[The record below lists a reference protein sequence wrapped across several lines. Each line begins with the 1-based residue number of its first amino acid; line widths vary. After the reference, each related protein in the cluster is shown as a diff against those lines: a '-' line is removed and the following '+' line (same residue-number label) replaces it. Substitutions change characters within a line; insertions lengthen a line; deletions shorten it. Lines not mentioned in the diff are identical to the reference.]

1 MATPGQKEREAELH
15 SVLRAANLLDYYPS
29 FLEQGGDDVQQFC
42 DASEDEFKEIVALV
56 GMSTKPLHTRRLQ
69 KALVEWKSKRGNSP
83 ERISPGSWMDKWTSS
98 PQVNRTPQSSN
109 SSPVT
114 TATTSTSAGRK
125 RRSSS
130 GAGKGGPEKRVVEL
144 KLPPM
149 EVIIDWEK
157 LDPERQQLIRDHSR
171 IYGRDIKKRKTNTLN
186 SHEQMINEAAAQ
198 LCLRD
203 PTLLV
208 RRDELF
214 TMARR
219 VVRDSGFTFVHG
231 HSRSKFVS
239 ESDDEMDGAKKTQVS
254 QANKLKREERL
265 TEIDDLMQNNKELQE
280 QIMQKLDEARSLNAT
295 AEINELQSDLNKL
308 QSQQISL
315 QMEHKELKKK
325 QRRSERYY
333 TNKQTKDS
341 GSQGNSVQEEDV
353 DMVGDVSL
361 QGDLSADD
369 PSEEGL
375 HPENTEEETQVTT
388 VEQSRTVTVPE
399 AVVTQILPPATG
411 IPTTSSSA
419 TINLP
424 QRQEALNPEEESSVR
439 ALYTA
444 FMPQHLQTEVVQQV
458 QQQGEGG
465 HIIPAYPSALVS
477 AAVSSDPT
485 INALLSLGA
494 KDKVLLPGML
504 PPGVSVATV
513 PVTTG
518 VAVATTSMTPNIT
531 VVMPGQ
537 PMAGNVP
544 WS

>member
-15 SVLRAANLLDYYPS
+15 SVLKAANLLDYYQS
-29 FLEQGGDDVQQFC
+29 FLEQGGDDIQQFC
-42 DASEDEFKEIVALV
+42 DASEDEFKEIIALV
-56 GMSTKPLHTRRLQ
+56 GMSTKPLHTKRLQ
-69 KALVEWKSKRGNSP
+69 KALVEWKSKRGHSP
-83 ERISPGSWMDKWTSS
+83 SGRVSAGSWMDKWSPS
-98 PQVNRTPQSSN
+98 PQAKQPVSTP
-109 SSPVT
+109 SPAGT
-114 TATTSTSAGRK
+114 KGRK
-125 RRSSS
+125 RLSSS
-130 GAGKGGPEKRVVEL
+130 GTQGGPEKRVVEL

-171 IYGRDIKKRKTNTLN
+171 IYGRDLKKRKTDALN

-231 HSRSKFVS
+231 HSRSKFSSTSS
-239 ESDDEMDGAKKTQVS
+239 EEMEGAKKNQAS

-265 TEIDDLMQNNKELQE
+265 GEIDDLLQNNKILQE
-280 QIMQKLDEARSLNAT
+280 QIMQKLEEARALNAT
-295 AEINELQSDLNKL
+295 NEVNALQADLNKL
-308 QSQQISL
+308 QGQQVSL
-315 QMEHKELKKK
+315 QLEHKELKKK

-333 TNKQTKDS
+333 TNKQTKDG
-341 GSQGNSVQEEDV
+341 GSQNDSLQGDDV
-353 DMVGDVSL
+353 EMVGDVSL
-361 QGDLSADD
+361 QDDLTQEDD
-369 PSEEGL
+369 RSEEGL
-375 HPENTEEETQVTT
+375 GEDNDEDVQETNGD
-388 VEQSRTVTVPE
+388 QSRTISVPE

-411 IPTTSSSA
+411 IPTTSSN
-419 TINLP
+419 TVNLP
-424 QRQEALNPEEESSVR
+424 QRQEPLNSEEDSSVR

-458 QQQGEGG
+458 QQQPEGG
-465 HIIPAYPSALVS
+465 HSHVMQTGYSPALVN

-504 PPGVSVATV
+504 PPGVSVAAV
-513 PVTTG
+513 PVTSG
-518 VAVATTSMTPNIT
+518 VAVTTQGIT

-537 PMAGNVP
+537 SLQGNVNVP
-544 WS
+544 WQ

>member
-15 SVLRAANLLDYYPS
+15 SVLKAANLLDYFHS
-29 FLEQGGDDVQQFC
+29 FIQQGGDDVQQFC
-42 DASEDEFKEIVALV
+42 DASEDEFKEIIALV

-69 KALVEWKSKRGNSP
+69 KALVEWKAKRGHSP
-83 ERISPGSWMDKWTSS
+83 ERVSAGSWMDKWSPS
-98 PQVNRTPQSSN
+98 PQIKPPAATPPPGSK
-109 SSPVT
+109 
-114 TATTSTSAGRK
+114 GRK
-125 RRSSS
+125 RLSSS
-130 GAGKGGPEKRVVEL
+130 GSQGGPEKRVVEL

-171 IYGRDIKKRKTNTLN
+171 IYGRDLKKRKTDSLN

-231 HSRSKFVS
+231 HSRSKFSS
-239 ESDDEMDGAKKTQVS
+239 ESSEEIVDASKKNLAS

-265 TEIDDLMQNNKELQE
+265 VEIDGLLQNNKMLQE
-280 QIMQKLDEARSLNAT
+280 QIMQKLDEARALNAT
-295 AEINELQSDLNKL
+295 NEVNALQADLTKL
-308 QSQQISL
+308 QGQQVSL
-315 QMEHKELKKK
+315 QLEHKELKKK

-333 TNKQTKDS
+333 TNKQTKDT
-341 GSQGNSVQEEDV
+341 GSQNDSVHGDDV
-353 DMVGDVSL
+353 EMVGDVSL
-361 QGDLSADD
+361 QDELTPDD
-369 PSEEGL
+369 RSEEGL
-375 HPENTEEETQVTT
+375 PVDNEDDAQDTSAEH
-388 VEQSRTVTVPE
+388 SRTISVPE

-411 IPTTSSSA
+411 IPTTSSN
-419 TINLP
+419 TVNLP
-424 QRQEALNPEEESSVR
+424 QRQEPLNPEEESSVR

-444 FMPQHLQTEVVQQV
+444 FMPHHLQTEVVQQV
-458 QQQGEGG
+458 QQQSEGG
-465 HIIPAYPSALVS
+465 HVMTAGYSPALVS

-504 PPGVSVATV
+504 PVSVAAV
-513 PVTTG
+513 PVTSG
-518 VAVATTSMTPNIT
+518 VAATTGIMTPGHGIT

-537 PMAGNVP
+537 SLQGNVNVP
-544 WS
+544 WQ

>member
-15 SVLRAANLLDYYPS
+15 SVLKAANLLDYYQS
-29 FLEQGGDDVQQFC
+29 FLQQGGDDVQQFC
-42 DASEDEFKEIVALV
+42 DASEDEFKEIIGLV

-69 KALVEWKSKRGNSP
+69 KALVEWKNRRGHAS
-83 ERISPGSWMDKWTSS
+83 ERVARGSWMEKWAPS
-98 PQVNRTPQSSN
+98 PQVNRNPPPATPPSPSS
-109 SSPVT
+109 S
-114 TATTSTSAGRK
+114 GRK
-125 RRSSS
+125 RRSS
-130 GAGKGGPEKRVVEL
+130 AGTKGGPEKRVIEL

-231 HSRSKFVS
+231 HSRSKFAS
-239 ESDDEMDGAKKTQVS
+239 ESDEEADAGKKNQVS

-265 TEIDDLMQNNKELQE
+265 NEIDDLLQNNKELQE
-280 QIMQKLDEARSLNAT
+280 QIMQKLDEARALNAT
-295 AEINELQSDLNKL
+295 TEVNELQADLTKL
-308 QSQQISL
+308 QSAQVSL
-315 QMEHKELKKK
+315 QLEQKELKKK

-341 GSQGNSVQEEDV
+341 ESQNDSVHGDDV
-353 DMVGDVSL
+353 EMVGDVSL
-361 QGDLSADD
+361 PEDFTPDD
-369 PSEEGL
+369 RSEEGL
-375 HPENTEEETQVTT
+375 TADSVEEGRGASA
-388 VEQSRTVTVPE
+388 EQSRIAVPE
-399 AVVTQILPPATG
+399 AVVTQILPPTAG
-411 IPTTSSSA
+411 IPTTTA
-419 TINLP
+419 NAGNLS

-458 QQQGEGG
+458 QQQAEGG
-465 HIIPAYPSALVS
+465 HVIPAAYSPALVS

-504 PPGVSVATV
+504 PAGVSVAAV
-513 PVTTG
+513 PVTSG
-518 VAVATTSMTPNIT
+518 VPASTSMAPGIT

-537 PMAGNVP
+537 PLPGNVNVP
-544 WS
+544 WQ

>member
-15 SVLRAANLLDYYPS
+15 SVLRAANLLDYYQS

-42 DASEDEFKEIVALV
+42 DAGEDEFKEIIGLV

-69 KALVEWKSKRGNSP
+69 KALVEWKSKRGHSP

-98 PQVNRTPQSSN
+98 PQVNRTPPPST
-109 SSPVT
+109 SSP
-114 TATTSTSAGRK
+114 AAGSGRK

-130 GAGKGGPEKRVVEL
+130 SGGKGGVEKRVVEL

-239 ESDDEMDGAKKTQVS
+239 ESDEELDVTKKNQVS

-265 TEIDDLMQNNKELQE
+265 HEIDDLLQNNKELQE
-280 QIMQKLDEARSLNAT
+280 QIMQKLDEARALSAT
-295 AEINELQSDLNKL
+295 TEINELQADLSKL
-308 QSQQISL
+308 QSQQVSL
-315 QMEHKELKKK
+315 QLEHKELKKK

-341 GSQGNSVQEEDV
+341 GSQGNSVHDDDV

-361 QGDLSADD
+361 QGELTPDD
-369 PSEEGL
+369 HSEEGL
-375 HPENTEEETQVTT
+375 TAENAEEEGQVTT
-388 VEQSRTVTVPE
+388 VEQSRTMPVPE
-399 AVVTQILPPATG
+399 AVVTQILPPASG
-411 IPTTSSSA
+411 IPTTSSNV
-419 TINLP
+419 TVNLP
-424 QRQEALNPEEESSVR
+424 QRQEPLNPEEESSVR

-458 QQQGEGG
+458 QQQAEGG
-465 HIIPAYPSALVS
+465 QIIPGYSQALVS

-504 PPGVSVATV
+504 PPGAVAAV
-513 PVTTG
+513 PVTSG
-518 VAVATTSMTPNIT
+518 VVTTASMTPGIT

-537 PMAGNVP
+537 PLPGHVQ

>member
-98 PQVNRTPQSSN
+98 SQVSRTPQSST

-114 TATTSTSAGRK
+114 AATTPTSAGRK
-125 RRSSS
+125 RRGSS
-130 GAGKGGPEKRVVEL
+130 GAGKSGPEKRVVEL

-239 ESDDEMDGAKKTQVS
+239 ESDDEMDGAKKNQVS

-265 TEIDDLMQNNKELQE
+265 NEIDDLMQNNKELQE

-295 AEINELQSDLNKL
+295 AEITELQSDLNKL
-308 QSQQISL
+308 QSQQVSL
-315 QMEHKELKKK
+315 QLEHKELKKK

-341 GSQGNSVQEEDV
+341 GSQGNSIQDEEV

-361 QGDLSADD
+361 QGDLSVDD

-375 HPENTEEETQVTT
+375 HPENAEEEAQVTT

-419 TINLP
+419 SVNLP

-458 QQQGEGG
+458 QQQGDGG
-465 HIIPAYPSALVS
+465 HIIPAYSSALVS

-518 VAVATTSMTPNIT
+518 VPVATTSMAPNIT

-537 PMAGNVP
+537 PMTGNVP

>member
-1 MATPGQKEREAELH
+1 MATPGQKEREAQLH
-15 SVLRAANLLDYYPS
+15 SVLKAANLLDYYPS

-69 KALVEWKSKRGNSP
+69 KALVEWKNKRGHSS
-83 ERISPGSWMDKWTSS
+83 ERVAAGSWMEKWAPS
-98 PQVNRTPQSSN
+98 PQISRITRADTPPSPN
-109 SSPVT
+109 SS
-114 TATTSTSAGRK
+114 ARR
-125 RRSSS
+125 RRSSAS
-130 GAGKGGPEKRVVEL
+130 SKGGSEKRVVEL

-231 HSRSKFVS
+231 HSRSKFAS
-239 ESDDEMDGAKKTQVS
+239 ESDEEADVSKKNQVS
-254 QANKLKREERL
+254 QANKQKREERL
-265 TEIDDLMQNNKELQE
+265 GELEELLHNNEQLQK
-280 QIMQKLDEARSLNAT
+280 QIIPKLEEARALNAT
-295 AEINELQSDLNKL
+295 TEVNELQADLTKL
-308 QSQQISL
+308 QSQQVSL
-315 QMEHKELKKK
+315 QLEHKELRKK

-333 TNKQTKDS
+333 TNKHTKDT
-341 GSQGNSVQEEDV
+341 GSQNDSIQGDDV
-353 DMVGDVSL
+353 EMVGDVSL
-361 QGDLSADD
+361 QDEFEPDD

-375 HPENTEEETQVTT
+375 TADS
-388 VEQSRTVTVPE
+388 VEDAQDQARTMTVPE

-411 IPTTSSSA
+411 IPTSSA
-419 TINLP
+419 NAGNLQ
-424 QRQEALNPEEESSVR
+424 QRQEPLNPDEESSMR
-439 ALYTA
+439 TLYTA

-458 QQQGEGG
+458 QQQAEGG
-465 HIIPAYPSALVS
+465 NVISAGYPPALVS

-504 PPGVSVATV
+504 PPCVSVATV
-513 PVTTG
+513 PVTCG
-518 VAVATTSMTPNIT
+518 VGSTTSMTPGIT
-531 VVMPGQ
+531 VVMPSQAMPGSV
-537 PMAGNVP
+537 NVP
-544 WS
+544 WQ

>member
-1 MATPGQKEREAELH
+1 MATPGQKEREAQLH
-15 SVLRAANLLDYYPS
+15 SVLKAANLLDYFPS
-29 FLEQGGDDVQQFC
+29 FIEQGGDDVQQFC
-42 DASEDEFKEIVALV
+42 DASEDEFKEIISLV

-69 KALVEWKSKRGNSP
+69 KALVEWKNKRGHSP
-83 ERISPGSWMDKWTSS
+83 ERVAAGSWMEKWAPPS
-98 PQVNRTPQSSN
+98 PQINRNTASSAPASP
-109 SSPVT
+109 SS
-114 TATTSTSAGRK
+114 SSRK
-125 RRSSS
+125 RRTSSS
-130 GAGKGGPEKRVVEL
+130 SKGGSEKRVVEL

-171 IYGRDIKKRKTNTLN
+171 IYGRDVKKRKTNTLN

-231 HSRSKFVS
+231 HSRSKFAS
-239 ESDDEMDGAKKTQVS
+239 ESDEEADALKKNQVS
-254 QANKLKREERL
+254 QANKQKREERL
-265 TEIDDLMQNNKELQE
+265 NEIEDLLQHNKELQD
-280 QIMQKLDEARSLNAT
+280 QINQKLDEARALNAT
-295 AEINELQSDLNKL
+295 TEVNDLQAEMSKL
-308 QSQQISL
+308 QSQQVSL
-315 QMEHKELKKK
+315 QLEHKELKKK

-333 TNKQTKDS
+333 TNKQTKDT
-341 GSQGNSVQEEDV
+341 GSQNDSIQEDDV
-353 DMVGDVSL
+353 EMVGDVSL
-361 QGDLSADD
+361 QDEFTTED
-369 PSEEGL
+369 PSEDGIA
-375 HPENTEEETQVTT
+375 TET
-388 VEQSRTVTVPE
+388 VEDSQDSGVDQARTMSMQE

-411 IPTTSSSA
+411 IPVSA
-419 TINLP
+419 SNAPNLP
-424 QRQEALNPEEESSVR
+424 QRQEPLNAEEESSVR

-444 FMPQHLQTEVVQQV
+444 FMPQHLQTDVVQQV
-458 QQQGEGG
+458 HTQGEGG
-465 HIIPAYPSALVS
+465 TVIPAGYSSALVS

-504 PPGVSVATV
+504 PPGVSVTAV
-513 PVTTG
+513 PVTCG
-518 VAVATTSMTPNIT
+518 VGATTSIAPGIT

-537 PMAGNVP
+537 PMQGNVNVP
-544 WS
+544 WQ

>member
-15 SVLRAANLLDYYPS
+15 SVLKAANLLDYYQS

-42 DASEDEFKEIVALV
+42 DASEDEFKEIIALV
-56 GMSTKPLHTRRLQ
+56 GMSTKPLHTKRLQ
-69 KALVEWKSKRGNSP
+69 KALVEWKSKRGHSP
-83 ERISPGSWMDKWTSS
+83 SGRVSAGSWMDKWSPS
-98 PQVNRTPQSSN
+98 PQAKQPVSTP
-109 SSPVT
+109 SPAGT
-114 TATTSTSAGRK
+114 KGRK
-125 RRSSS
+125 RLSSS
-130 GAGKGGPEKRVVEL
+130 GTQGGPEKRVVEL

-171 IYGRDIKKRKTNTLN
+171 IYGRDLKKRKTDSLN

-231 HSRSKFVS
+231 HSRSKFSSTSS
-239 ESDDEMDGAKKTQVS
+239 EEMEGELNDFRGRGEKETLARRPNDFEKLRSPKKAASDYCGADSVDQIMINISNQVS
-254 QANKLKREERL
+254 TFKENRRKIEPKEIPSCLIPHL
-265 TEIDDLMQNNKELQE
+265 LVIFTEQHEMFVTTLYTSSNIS
-280 QIMQKLDEARSLNAT
+280 LDEVA
-295 AEINELQSDLNKL
+295 
-308 QSQQISL
+308 
-315 QMEHKELKKK
+315 
-325 QRRSERYY
+325 
-333 TNKQTKDS
+333 TKDITMALLLIQKFLMKQI
-341 GSQGNSVQEEDV
+341 GLGEDNDEDVQETN
-353 DMVGDVSL
+353 GD
-361 QGDLSADD
+361 
-369 PSEEGL
+369 
-375 HPENTEEETQVTT
+375 
-388 VEQSRTVTVPE
+388 QSRTISVPE

-411 IPTTSSSA
+411 IPTTSSN
-419 TINLP
+419 TVNLP
-424 QRQEALNPEEESSVR
+424 QRQEPLNSEEDSSVR

-458 QQQGEGG
+458 QQQPEGG
-465 HIIPAYPSALVS
+465 HSHVMQTGYSPALVN

-504 PPGVSVATV
+504 PPGVSVAAV
-513 PVTTG
+513 PVTSG
-518 VAVATTSMTPNIT
+518 VAVTTQGIT

-537 PMAGNVP
+537 SLQGNVNVP
-544 WS
+544 WQ